1 MNHQTST
8 AIARLGLQARVSLAP
23 ALNHPIGMKMGFFL
37 VVVIFLAVLGL
48 TMAVGHLRD
57 RHRQRRAQT
66 DLQAS
71 RRDSPPPTR

>member
-1 MNHQTST
+1 MNHQTSMVL
-8 AIARLGLQARVSLAP
+8 ARLGLQARVSLSP
-23 ALNHPIGMKMGFFL
+23 ALNHPVGMKMGFFL

-57 RHRQRRAQT
+57 RRRQRRAET
-66 DLQAS
+66 DLPAS